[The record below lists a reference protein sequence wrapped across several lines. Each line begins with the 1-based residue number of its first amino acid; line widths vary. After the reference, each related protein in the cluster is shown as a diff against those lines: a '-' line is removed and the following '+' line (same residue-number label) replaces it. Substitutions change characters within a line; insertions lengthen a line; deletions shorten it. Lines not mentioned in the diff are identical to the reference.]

1 MYNLLISIGSCI
13 IVFLV
18 LFFVFNV
25 PWLISFLTGVA
36 IFSAIYIIVARYIT
50 KKVTAIMEVAG
61 RDIQGQRIEKAIRSL
76 QDALRFG
83 PWQISISGQIHSQ
96 IGMIYY
102 MKRDFSNAFS
112 HLEKSFAKNWIA
124 MGMLAIS
131 YMKRNK
137 KEKMVETFDKAV
149 QWSSKEP
156 LLWNLFAYCLNE
168 LGETEKAIQVLER
181 GQKKLPA
188 DERLLAN
195 LEALKTGKK
204 MKMKSYGDMW
214 LQFHLERQSVVM
226 KQQAAALGGMARR
239 RIIRK

>member
-1 MYNLLISIGSCI
+1 MYNLLISFGSCV
-13 IVFLV
+13 IVFLLLSV
-18 LFFVFNV
+18 VFGV
-25 PWLISFLTGVA
+25 PWWIAFLAAVTL
-36 IFSAIYIIVARYIT
+36 FSATYLLIARYVT
-50 KKVTAIMEVAG
+50 KKVSAIMEGAG
-61 RDIQGQRIEKAIRSL
+61 RDIQGQRIEKAVRSL
-76 QDALRFG
+76 QEALRFG
-83 PWQISISGQIHSQ
+83 PWQISIAGQIHSQ

-112 HLEKSFAKNWIA
+112 HLEKSFAKNWMA

-137 KEKMVETFDKAV
+137 KEKMVATFEKAI
-149 QWSSKEP
+149 QWSSKES
-156 LLWNLFAYCLNE
+156 LLWNLYAYCLNE
-168 LGETEKAIQVLER
+168 CGDTEKAIQVLEK
-181 GQKKLPA
+181 GKKKLPG
-188 DERLLAN
+188 DDRLLAN
-195 LEALKTGKK
+195 LEGLKTGKK